1 MREVGRGER
10 GRGGVGE
17 AEVGRRW
24 GVVGEWGGGGEGG
37 DWGSWE
43 KGRRGGWEGENS
55 KSGPIIKYYLLQ
67 GVKPASQIIDVQ
79 FLVKKWI
86 KTLKYC

>member
-1 MREVGRGER
+1 MREAGRGEM

-17 AEVGRRW
+17 GEVGRRW
-24 GVVGEWGGGGEGG
+24 GVVGEWGGGEGG

>member
-1 MREVGRGER
+1 MREAGRGEM

-17 AEVGRRW
+17 GEVGRRW
-24 GVVGEWGGGGEGG
+24 GVVGEWGGEGG